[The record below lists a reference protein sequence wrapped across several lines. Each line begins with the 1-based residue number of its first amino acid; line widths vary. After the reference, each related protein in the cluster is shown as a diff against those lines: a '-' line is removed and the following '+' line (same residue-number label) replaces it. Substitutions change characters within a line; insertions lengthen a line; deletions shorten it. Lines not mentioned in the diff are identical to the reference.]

1 MVPDGG
7 FFARAPVGRAA
18 ANASRFSPRDP
29 VREAGA
35 RTDDAVFT
43 PARSSPPPLRCGGA
57 FADERR
63 VVAATEA
70 AGCERETLVQPHR
83 AVRLRRHALSG
94 SRVAANS
101 SPSRRSTRL
110 ASLETLT
117 SHRPAHRPLSD
128 SSRPRVAA
136 RSPMSGAS

>member
-101 SPSRRSTRL
+101 SPSRRSI
-110 ASLETLT
+110 
-117 SHRPAHRPLSD
+117 
-128 SSRPRVAA
+128 RVA
-136 RSPMSGAS
+136 SWSSNG